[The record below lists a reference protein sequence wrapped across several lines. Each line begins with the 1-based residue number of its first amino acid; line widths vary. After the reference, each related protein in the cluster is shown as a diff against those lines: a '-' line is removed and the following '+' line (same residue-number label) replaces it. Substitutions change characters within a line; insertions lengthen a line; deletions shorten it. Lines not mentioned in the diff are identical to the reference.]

1 MISTRL
7 VGGGLVTELG
17 KPTWCRAAISGETRL
32 LVGEETLGV
41 RRQSGLGTREAIVIG
56 LPPTPHGAITAM
68 LVADR
73 IGGGTFDADDVQ
85 MIELLAGHAS
95 TRIQA
100 DGLIEAVRAEG
111 AEKEYQSL
119 HDYLT
124 GLPNR
129 RHFMERTVDPP
140 TEPETLAVM
149 IIDPARFTQSTDTL
163 GHPPCAPPLT
173 PP

>member
-85 MIELLAGHAS
+85 MIELLAAHAS
-95 TRIQA
+95 TRIQP
-100 DGLIEAVRAEG
+100 DGLIEAGRAEDAATG
-111 AEKEYQSL
+111 SQSL
-119 HDYLT
+119 QAPLQRPPT
-124 GLPNR
+124 R
-129 RHFMERTVDPP
+129 RHSLPPPPP
-140 TEPETLAVM
+140 TP
-149 IIDPARFTQSTDTL
+149 
-163 GHPPCAPPLT
+163 
-173 PP
+173 